1 MQIILVH
8 NTDAG
13 DGHYDASSLL
23 SLIRAQGHQ
32 VEYFEA
38 TDNWKPFAQSRV
50 ELVVAAGGDGTVE
63 DVARHLAGSGIPIA
77 VLPLGTAN
85 NVASALGVSETPIP
99 ELVAGWVGADRW
111 PFDTGLATTEGRAMR
126 FVESVG
132 VGLLTE
138 AFRRITRGS
147 AGYVDRLADA
157 QERMDAAI
165 EVLRETLRLLE
176 PTSVELTIDGR
187 KIAGEYLLLEVM
199 NFGCAGP
206 SLCLVP
212 DASQADGLFEIVLAE
227 VGHRARLID
236 DLPLHQRRNDSLAP
250 PRLPAYRGRH
260 VILSSQNLQL
270 HVDDQLL
277 ACHGPVELVVE
288 PRALT
293 FLVSRRLPS
302 PGSAGR
308 DRDGTRRSRRFLESR
323 QSLTQP
329 ARKGAAI
336 RREW

>member
-1 MQIILVH
+1 MHILLVH
-8 NTDAG
+8 NSDAG
-13 DGHYDASSLL
+13 DGHYDAASLL

-32 VEYFEA
+32 VEYVEA
-38 TDNWKPFAQSRV
+38 TDDWKPLTQSRV

-63 DVARHLAGSGIPIA
+63 DVARHLAGSGIPIG

-85 NVASALGVSETPIP
+85 NVASALGISETPIP

-111 PFDTGLATTEGRAMR
+111 PFDTGLATIEGRAMR

-138 AFRRITRGS
+138 TFRRITRGS

-157 QERMDAAI
+157 NERMDAAI
-165 EVLRETLRLLE
+165 EVLRETLRHLE

-187 KIAGEYLLLEVM
+187 PLSGEYLLLEVM

-212 DASQADGLFEIVLAE
+212 DAAQADGLFDVVLAD
-227 VGHRARLID
+227 VGHRERLIA
-236 DLPLHQRRNDSLAP
+236 DLPLYQRRNDSLAP

-260 VILSSQNLQL
+260 VILRSESLQL
-270 HVDDQLL
+270 HFDDQLL
-277 ACHGPVELVVE
+277 RCRGPVELTIE
-288 PRALT
+288 PQALT
-293 FLVSRRLPS
+293 FIV
-302 PGSAGR
+302 
-308 DRDGTRRSRRFLESR
+308 
-323 QSLTQP
+323 
-329 ARKGAAI
+329 
-336 RREW
+336 